1 MDFSSLD
8 MPLKNKKLL
17 QCKYS
22 HESVNKNPLNYI
34 KSEDISR
41 RSKNRRKK
49 MWNNF
54 WSGQNVVRVFLKSLC
69 IHMHS

>member
-41 RSKNRRKK
+41 RSKIGGRRCGIIFGVDK
-49 MWNNF
+49 M
-54 WSGQNVVRVFLKSLC
+54 
-69 IHMHS
+69 